1 MFGLMLVLVF
11 AGVFICSVPSL
22 VSYAYT
28 PPVEF
33 TMIMF
38 LFGVVLVLAGLTL
51 VWIRLNRTGA
61 MNILEPARPGFP
73 LWIYIYKDGECRI
86 VRGRRSGE
94 GYIMSQELDADIPD
108 LKTYSL
114 ADHKIRFVPEGCAH
128 SVDLD
133 MVEYAQI
140 LDRKHNFENLKKA
153 RLFAFKI
160 KKRKEDEV
168 DG

>member
-1 MFGLMLVLVF
+1 MFGLVILLIF

-22 VSYAYT
+22 ISYVYI

-33 TMIMF
+33 VMIMF
-38 LFGVVLVLAGLTL
+38 IFGAVLVIAGLLL
-51 VWIRLNRTGA
+51 VYIRLRRTGA
-61 MNILEPARPGFP
+61 INILEPARPGFP

-86 VRGRRSGE
+86 VRGQRSGE

-140 LDRKHNFENLKKA
+140 IDRKHHFENLKKA
-153 RLFAFKI
+153 RNFAFR
-160 KKRKEDEV
+160 KKKEEEV